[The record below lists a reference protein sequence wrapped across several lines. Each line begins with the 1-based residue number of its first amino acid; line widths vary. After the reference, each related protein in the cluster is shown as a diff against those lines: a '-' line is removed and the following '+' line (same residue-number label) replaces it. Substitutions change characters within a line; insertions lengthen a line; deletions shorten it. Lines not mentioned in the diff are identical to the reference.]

1 MTGFLRNKTV
11 TKKSKEF
18 SNLEED
24 DSSVTLSKSNENDKN
39 HIEQQQHI
47 KEVKDD
53 LGNDKIANEKVLN
66 SDKKNDIKVNPMQKI
81 RGLSLRGAGDIL
93 SRKIGK

>member
-1 MTGFLRNKTV
+1 M
-11 TKKSKEF
+11 
-18 SNLEED
+18 EED

-39 HIEQQQHI
+39 HIEQQQL
-47 KEVKDD
+47 KRVKDD
-53 LGNDKIANEKVLN
+53 LGNNKIANEKILS

-93 SRKIGK
+93 SRKIDK